1 MAGEGAIGRGTR
13 QRLSLKLKII
23 FTPYRLMS
31 GMVGGA
37 DKVS

>member
-23 FTPYRLMS
+23 FNSYRLMS
-31 GMVGGA
+31 DMIGGA